1 MKANN
6 EANEAKDEK
15 KLANVRSLEHE
26 QIVQKTKAD
35 KKRKL
40 MQDQA
45 QAVGNPNLLEAE
57 FQLEVEQ
64 DKPEVQ
70 ERRLWAPK
78 PKAKAKQVVQ
88 QSYDA
93 NELRP
98 QHVTNKKDRA
108 DRARDRTAR

>member
-1 MKANN
+1 MTKLKQLVTRAT
-6 EANEAKDEK
+6 KEK
-15 KLANVRSLEHE
+15 LN
-26 QIVQKTKAD
+26 
-35 KKRKL
+35 
-40 MQDQA
+40 
-45 QAVGNPNLLEAE
+45 
-57 FQLEVEQ
+57 FQLGVEQ

-98 QHVTNKKDRA
+98 QHVTRKTV
-108 DRARDRTAR
+108 RTEQENENSAKR